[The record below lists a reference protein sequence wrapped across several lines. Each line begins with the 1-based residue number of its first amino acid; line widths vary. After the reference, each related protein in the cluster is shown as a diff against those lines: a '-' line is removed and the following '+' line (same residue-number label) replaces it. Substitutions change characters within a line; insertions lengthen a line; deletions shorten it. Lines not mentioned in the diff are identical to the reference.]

1 MRIEADFKTA
11 LFDPAVLPPDGLSD
25 PAGRP
30 AGKRFDVYRNNV
42 VVSLTEA
49 LEIAFPVVRK
59 LVGEANFKVLAGAF
73 LRAHPPKSPLLMLW
87 GDELP
92 QFLTD
97 FPPVQSIGYL
107 PDVARLEQALRE
119 SYHAADAD
127 PIDPAILGQ
136 IPPEDLTQSQIRLA
150 PAVRLIS
157 SPWPVHAIWQFN
169 MKPGAPKPTMAAED
183 VLITRPAYD
192 PVQSHLPAGGG
203 AFVAS
208 LARGD
213 TLEDA
218 MSAPGVPDA
227 FDLNSTLG
235 ILLAGNAITAIGDV
249 T

>member
-11 LFDPAVLPPDGLSD
+11 LFDPAGMPPAGLSD

-30 AGKRFDVYRNNV
+30 AGKRFDIYRNNV
-42 VVSLTEA
+42 VGSLTEA
-49 LEIAFPVVRK
+49 LEVAFPVVRK
-59 LVGEANFKVLAGAF
+59 LVGEANFKVPAGAF

-92 QFLTD
+92 QFLTG
-97 FPPVQSIGYL
+97 FAPVQSIGYL

-119 SYHAADAD
+119 SYHAADTD

-136 IPPEDLTQSQIRLA
+136 TPPEDLTRSQLRLA
-150 PAVRLIS
+150 PAVRLVS
-157 SPWPVHAIWQFN
+157 SPWPVHAIWRFN
-169 MKPGAPKPTMAAED
+169 MEPGAPTPAMAAEA
-183 VLITRPAYD
+183 VLITRPAYA
-192 PVQSHLPAGGG
+192 PIQSVLPAGGG

-213 TLEDA
+213 RLEDA
-218 MSAPGVPDA
+218 MCAPGVPDP

-235 ILLAGNAITAIGDV
+235 LLLSGSAITAIGDV